1 MRLLHWLTTYF
12 RATLRTITA
21 SIVVTRLE
29 KGSRYEELAEG
40 LRGGLNLPDGERD
53 PVVYARVVGRLLPLL
68 PPWTMGKCLK
78 RSLLLL
84 HLWSRCGLTP
94 ALHLGVRE
102 SERGVVEGH
111 AWLTIEEL
119 DGFARAGSSSGYLP
133 VVEL

>member
-1 MRLLHWLTTYF
+1 MRLLHWLKTYF
-12 RATLRTITA
+12 KATLRTITA
-21 SIVVTRLE
+21 AIVVTRLE
-29 KGSRYEELAEG
+29 KGSRYEELVG
-40 LRGGLNLPDGERD
+40 RLRGGSSLPDGQRD
-53 PVVYARVVGRLLPLL
+53 PVVYARVVGRLLPIL
-68 PPWTMGKCLK
+68 PPWSMGRCLK
-78 RSLLLL
+78 RSLILL

-102 SERGVVEGH
+102 SEPGAVEGH